1 MPVQKENVSTAISSD
16 GGSGVSSDRLQAV
29 ARGDNIPAEV
39 HKSVF
44 ETTPVLKINAFNLWY
59 GTKQVIHNISMPIP
73 RNQITAL
80 VGPSGCGKST
90 LLRSVN
96 RMNDLIQ
103 NVHIAGDMQLNGDSI
118 YDSRMDVIDLRK
130 RMGMVFQ
137 KPNPFPMSI
146 FENVVYALRIDGEK
160 NRSVLEEVCEI
171 SLRGAALW
179 DEVKDCLNDSALKLS
194 GGQQQRLCIARAVAA
209 EPEVLLLDEPC
220 SALDPIATGKIED
233 LIAYRLKKEKLI
245 RLKKQSSIDVK
256 NQKYKIRI
264 YENLLDGSE
273 HFALIKGTI
282 KRGITPRVRVIS
294 SNVLQNY
301 LINQQLPNSFN
312 KTLNYFKKFNNC
324 VLVFIKDTNLKSVT
338 QTLKD
343 YKDKSFYKKGK
354 DKLIRNYGIG
364 AQIIKD
370 LKIKNMTLITK
381 SPKKVIG
388 LDGYGIRI
396 TKQEII

>member
-1 MPVQKENVSTAISSD
+1 MPVQKENVSPAISND
-16 GGSGVSSDRLQAV
+16 GGSGISSDRLQAV
-29 ARGDNIPAEV
+29 ARGDNVPAEV
-39 HKSVF
+39 HESVF
-44 ETTPVLKINAFNLWY
+44 EATPVLKINAFNLWY

-73 RNQITAL
+73 RNQVTAL

-96 RMNDLIQ
+96 RMNDLLQ
-103 NVHIAGDMQLNGDSI
+103 NVQVTGDMQLNGDSI

-233 LIAYRLKKEKLI
+233 LIQELRGRYSVLMVTHNMQQASRASDYTAFIYLGRLIEYGPTSDI
-245 RLKKQSSIDVK
+245 FT
-256 NQKYKIRI
+256 N
-264 YENLLDGSE
+264 
-273 HFALIKGTI
+273 
-282 KRGITPRVRVIS
+282 P
-294 SNVLQNY
+294 VLQETEAY
-301 LINQQLPNSFN
+301 
-312 KTLNYFKKFNNC
+312 
-324 VLVFIKDTNLKSVT
+324 VT
-338 QTLKD
+338 GR
-343 YKDKSFYKKGK
+343 FG
-354 DKLIRNYGIG
+354 
-364 AQIIKD
+364 
-370 LKIKNMTLITK
+370 
-381 SPKKVIG
+381 
-388 LDGYGIRI
+388 
-396 TKQEII
+396 

>member
-1 MPVQKENVSTAISSD
+1 MPVQKENVSPAISND
-16 GGSGVSSDRLQAV
+16 EESGISSDRLQAV
-29 ARGDNIPAEV
+29 ARGDNVPAEV
-39 HKSVF
+39 HESVF
-44 ETTPVLKINAFNLWY
+44 EATPVLKINAFNLWY

-73 RNQITAL
+73 RNQVTAL

-96 RMNDLIQ
+96 RMNDLLQ
-103 NVHIAGDMQLNGDSI
+103 NVQVTGDMQLNGDSI

-233 LIAYRLKKEKLI
+233 LIQELRGRYSVLMVTHNMQQASRASDYTAFIYLGRLIEYGPTSDI
-245 RLKKQSSIDVK
+245 FT
-256 NQKYKIRI
+256 N
-264 YENLLDGSE
+264 
-273 HFALIKGTI
+273 
-282 KRGITPRVRVIS
+282 P
-294 SNVLQNY
+294 VLQETEAY
-301 LINQQLPNSFN
+301 
-312 KTLNYFKKFNNC
+312 
-324 VLVFIKDTNLKSVT
+324 VT
-338 QTLKD
+338 GR
-343 YKDKSFYKKGK
+343 FG
-354 DKLIRNYGIG
+354 
-364 AQIIKD
+364 
-370 LKIKNMTLITK
+370 
-381 SPKKVIG
+381 
-388 LDGYGIRI
+388 
-396 TKQEII
+396 